1 MERQYTI
8 PEAARILGRSVP
20 TVYRW
25 IAMGLLGAS
34 TPPGLSRGLS
44 VSEGDIERWRE
55 SWEPR
60 GARPTPSPSS
70 R

>member
-8 PEAARILGRSVP
+8 PEAARVLGRSAP

-25 IAMGLLGAS
+25 IAEGLLGAS
-34 TPPGLSRGLS
+34 TPPGLSRGMR
-44 VSEGDIERWRE
+44 VSESDIERWKA
-55 SWEPR
+55 SWEPV
-60 GARPTPSPSS
+60 TPSPSS